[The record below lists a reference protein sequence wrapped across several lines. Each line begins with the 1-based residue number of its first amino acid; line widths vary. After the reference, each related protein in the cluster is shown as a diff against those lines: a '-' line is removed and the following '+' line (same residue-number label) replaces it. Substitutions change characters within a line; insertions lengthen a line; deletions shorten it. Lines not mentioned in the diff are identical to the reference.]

1 MIKALPVTF
10 ASSAVLAALL
20 SACPSPR
27 MPTGPAP
34 EYEEPPRPSWLEAGA
49 PAPAAGSANVAP
61 APVPAAPSPPAAD
74 ASID

>member
-1 MIKALPVTF
+1 MKKALPLTF
-10 ASSAVLAALL
+10 ATSAVLGALV

-49 PAPAAGSANVAP
+49 PVPTAATASVAP
-61 APVPAAPSPPAAD
+61 APAPAPAAPQD
-74 ASID
+74 AGTD